1 MHFQWLQFIFEG
13 NFVVYKLNWL
23 SHSIC
28 CLYTCCPNVMQAVN
42 KHEWIVIIDLKNA
55 YVRIPIIVEH
65 RQFLHFH
72 ISIV

>member
-1 MHFQWLQFIFEG
+1 
-13 NFVVYKLNWL
+13 
-23 SHSIC
+23 
-28 CLYTCCPNVMQAVN
+28 MQAVN

-72 ISIV
+72 ISIVWVDPEPLQKPRFVSG